1 MSLSVLLE
9 ERPVPFR
16 VVGVLEW
23 KLGDGVERMAGKR
36 LNSAEHL
43 RADEG
48 REKKRPPP
56 LDEKKKQRLLSFFLL
71 PHLSSL
77 SQHHALFLSP
87 PPFMKQSWHWSER
100 RKIEEYY
107 KSLNASK

>member
-56 LDEKKKQRLLSFFLL
+56 L
-71 PHLSSL
+71 
-77 SQHHALFLSP
+77 
-87 PPFMKQSWHWSER
+87 
-100 RKIEEYY
+100 Y
-107 KSLNASK
+107 